1 MRGGTIFLLRF
12 STSHPGAM
20 ISRNGTSLHDFGAL
34 YLGCLTWPRLK
45 TTRTTTLMMM
55 TMVTVFCM
63 LLGRWMFSHFCCCSY
78 CFPASDLPGQ
88 RWGSSYSL
96 WPRPW
101 RLTFAVCGR
110 GNFRDIGLAGLGFF
124 YCYCLLLFWDAFSLL
139 LCL

>member
-63 LLGRWMFSHFCCCSY
+63 LLGRWMFSHFCCCYY
-78 CFPASDLPGQ
+78 CFPASDLPWQ

-110 GNFRDIGLAGLGFF
+110 CNFRDIGLAGLGFF